1 MSNLHLCP
9 LPFFSPFLQ
18 LHVNLYLCNVLK
30 VVVHPWLLLC
40 DLSVPFKDYR
50 YTAETLGGTMNVLGK
65 ISQQKSAQMGNLF
78 SIASVASILST
89 TFQAQGL
96 LFPGMLAKVNGRLTV
111 LGLVGLGSMISML
124 ILVSPL
130 RSSV

>member
-1 MSNLHLCP
+1 
-9 LPFFSPFLQ
+9 
-18 LHVNLYLCNVLK
+18 
-30 VVVHPWLLLC
+30 
-40 DLSVPFKDYR
+40 
-50 YTAETLGGTMNVLGK
+50 MNVLGK

-78 SIASVASILST
+78 SIASVGSILST

-96 LFPGMLAKVNGRLTV
+96 LFPGMMAKVNGRLTV

-130 RSSV
+130 RFAESKQISMMSYAHVS